1 MKLKGSSGLAQLVLD
16 LRKREK
22 KKLRKKKKK
31 KNKKKKKKKK
41 KKSQTI
47 IVSPQS
53 PQPGTT
59 EVRRRSNEWD
69 EEWERSRRSNCC
81 TPV

>member
-22 KKLRKKKKK
+22 KNLEKKKLR
-31 KNKKKKKKKK
+31 KKKKKKKK